1 MSKLKKKMLTLQSQV
16 ESMGY
21 TISNLKNSTYKTCN
35 YDFKNMLVETDVSQY
50 ISRFKWE
57 GLPDYLPTNIIER
70 MLYFHGAICGFFYK
84 GQVYFLPFAIKGG
97 LNTYGYPTSLQP
109 IGYNGQVFNN
119 LTLNTYP
126 NGMLRKYAETC
137 ILTDRTPN
145 LNGMCQPMASINSDI
160 LDLMNDTLKR
170 SELSSI
176 SSNKKF
182 LVNLE
187 NGQNAETTK
196 NLLRKSLL
204 DDDCFILAKSDS
216 LLSNGLKSTQFVGT
230 QNETDK
236 IMQYFS
242 SLNNLRCYN
251 LGIKNNGVFEKMER
265 VVTGELTGNEYQT
278 NLILETGLQIRKE
291 FIENLK
297 KLYPEESSTL
307 SKIKVSIN
315 VEPYKAKGDTDIES
329 NFFDEREGTTKVGVE
344 NEIR

>member
-1 MSKLKKKMLTLQSQV
+1 MSKLKKKMLTLQSQL
-16 ESMGY
+16 EAMGT
-21 TISNLKNSTYKTCN
+21 TITNLKNSPYKTCN
-35 YDFKNMLVETDVSQY
+35 YDFKNMLVETDVSQF
-50 ISRFKWE
+50 ISRYKWE
-57 GLPDYLPTNIIER
+57 GLPNYLPTNIIER
-70 MLYFHGAICGFFYK
+70 MLYFHGGICGFFYK
-84 GQVYFLPFAIKGG
+84 SQIYFLPFAIKGD
-97 LNTYGYPTSLQP
+97 LNTYGYPTQIQP

-126 NGMLRKYAETC
+126 SGLVRKFADTC

-145 LNGMCQPMASINSDI
+145 LSGICQPMSVINSNI

-176 SSNKKF
+176 ASNKKF
-182 LVNLE
+182 LIELL
-187 NGQNAETTK
+187 NGQNAETEK

-204 DDDCFILAKSDS
+204 DDDCFILTRNDS
-216 LLSNGLKSTQFVGT
+216 PISSALKSTTFVGT

-297 KLYPEESSTL
+297 ELYPEETETL

-315 VEPYKAKGDTDIES
+315 IEPYKAKCDSDIES
-329 NFFDEREGTTKVGVE
+329 NYFDERDGSTKEGVE
-344 NEIR
+344 NEVR